1 MHLCAWTIIFAF
13 SIFISSKVNGQA
25 RFFPDH
31 SVERL
36 KMELIEALDALKNMP
51 METLTFNKFFL
62 WIEEAKRPANEA
74 MGKHMCNSLIT
85 LPGNG
90 EWHGCDLAKKWL
102 AEMKIAKDS
111 GHKKLI
117 ERKAKF
123 AEKDAYLRNL
133 VDTWTAPL
141 PACPPWWPFPSP
153 WCQQEIDPLKEPP
166 SPSPSFCLEDKVPG
180 PCEAFFPRFYY
191 DEKTGIC
198 ERFIYGGCEG
208 NNNNF
213 KTFDECQN
221 VCQAS
226 LQRRPKSCYEDKI
239 VGPCRAKIL
248 RFYYDD
254 KSGKCQRFFY
264 GGCLGNKNNFR
275 TDLECQKTCDAKE

>member
-1 MHLCAWTIIFAF
+1 
-13 SIFISSKVNGQA
+13 
-25 RFFPDH
+25 
-31 SVERL
+31 
-36 KMELIEALDALKNMP
+36 MEVLDTFKNMP
-51 METLTFNKFFL
+51 METLTWKQFFL

-74 MGKHMCNSLIT
+74 MRKHMCQSRF

-90 EWHGCDLAKKWL
+90 EWNGCDLAEKWL
-102 AEMKIAKDS
+102 EEMKRVEAA
-111 GHKKLI
+111 GHKKL
-117 ERKAKF
+117 EEGKAKF

-198 ERFIYGGCEG
+198 ERFIYGGC
-208 NNNNF
+208 
-213 KTFDECQN
+213 
-221 VCQAS
+221 
-226 LQRRPKSCYEDKI
+226 
-239 VGPCRAKIL
+239 
-248 RFYYDD
+248 
-254 KSGKCQRFFY
+254 
-264 GGCLGNKNNFR
+264 LGNKNNFR
-275 TDLECQKTCDAKE
+275 TILECQKTCDDKE

>member
-1 MHLCAWTIIFAF
+1 MQLCVWTIIFAF
-13 SIFISSKVNGQA
+13 SIVISEVNGQA

-31 SVERL
+31 SIERL
-36 KMELIEALDALKNMP
+36 RMDLIEALDRLKNMP
-51 METLTFNKFFL
+51 METLTFKKFFL

-74 MGKHMCNSLIT
+74 MRRGECNSLIT
-85 LPGNG
+85 LPGKG
-90 EWHGCDLAKKWL
+90 EWPGCDLAKKWL

-111 GHKKLI
+111 GHKKLV

-153 WCQQEIDPLKEPP
+153 WCQQPGAEPLKEPP
-166 SPSPSFCLEDKVPG
+166 SPSPSVCLEDKVAG

-191 DEKTGIC
+191 NKETGIC
-198 ERFIYGGCEG
+198 ERFI
-208 NNNNF
+208 
-213 KTFDECQN
+213 
-221 VCQAS
+221 
-226 LQRRPKSCYEDKI
+226 
-239 VGPCRAKIL
+239 
-248 RFYYDD
+248 
-254 KSGKCQRFFY
+254 Y

-275 TDLECQKTCDAKE
+275 TVLECQKTCDAKE

>member
-1 MHLCAWTIIFAF
+1 MHLCAWTIFFAF
-13 SIFISSKVNGQA
+13 NIFISKVNGEA
-25 RFFPDH
+25 RFFLDP
-31 SVERL
+31 VENL
-36 KMELIEALDALKNMP
+36 KTELRGALDRLKNMP
-51 METLTFNKFFL
+51 METLTFKKFFL

-74 MGKHMCNSLIT
+74 MRKHMCNI
-85 LPGNG
+85 PGSG

-102 AEMKIAKDS
+102 AEMKIAKAS
-111 GHKKLI
+111 GLKKLE

-133 VDTWTAPL
+133 VNTWTAPL

-166 SPSPSFCLEDKVPG
+166 SPSVCLEDKVRG

-191 DEKTGIC
+191 DQETGIC

-213 KTFDECQN
+213 ETFDECQN

-226 LQRRPKSCYEDKI
+226 LQRRPKSCLEDK
-239 VGPCRAKIL
+239 VTGPCMAAFPM
-248 RFYYDD
+248 FYYN
-254 KSGKCQRFFY
+254 KETGICEKFIY
-264 GGCLGNKNNFR
+264 GGCLGNKNKFR
-275 TDLECQKTCDAKE
+275 TDLECQKTCGAKE